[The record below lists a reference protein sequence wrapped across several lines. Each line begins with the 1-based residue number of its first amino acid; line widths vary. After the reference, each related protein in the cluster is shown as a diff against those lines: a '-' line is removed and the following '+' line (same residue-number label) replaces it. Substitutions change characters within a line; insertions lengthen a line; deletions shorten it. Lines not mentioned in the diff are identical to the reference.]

1 MQRNRIRGGS
11 PSNGRTRPVVAV
23 LTAVVALVAGGVLT
37 GSPSEPA
44 GAASPSPWTIVPTP
58 IPSAI
63 EYVLYGVSCTSWTLC
78 IAVGASENASHVYGT
93 LAEEWNG
100 AKWSLMT
107 IPDQG
112 SGDNRLTGVSCS
124 SPTSCVAVGYEYTT
138 SSLPQT
144 LIESWDGTSWTIA
157 TSPDRGSADNLLSG
171 VSCSDPTD
179 CVAVGSSYSST
190 GVWQSLVESWD
201 GTSWTIATS
210 PDQGSGDN
218 LLFGVSCSSP
228 TGCVAVGSSYSSTA
242 VWQTLIESWDGT
254 SWTIAASPDPG
265 SGDNS
270 LNAVSCATSTN
281 CLAVGAESNTAGTQ
295 ADRETLAESWN
306 GTSWTALTSPDPGG
320 TKNFLTGV
328 SCTGVDQCQA
338 VGAFANKDNTD
349 QTLVMAWGGTNLN
362 VVSSPNAGTAKG
374 TASNFPEGVSCI
386 DTSSCVMAGWNYLPS
401 SSPGNQSQVALVGMA
416 GGGTTADTTQPA
428 VTPSQAVAGHA
439 TTYQVSVTSGS
450 GTPTG
455 GVNFTIGSTNLC
467 STTLVNGTGSCTSAQ
482 APLGADTV
490 AATYIGDPT
499 YASSS
504 GTTRL
509 FVVRSAPSVTCAKVG
524 GNASTTFTLTT
535 CSPTSTT
542 NKSASGPGSVLT
554 SGGTLKWTTSG
565 GTTVASWSSSS
576 PGRGACPVAST
587 EHELSGVVTG
597 GTSTATKSGD
607 PITIDLC
614 EGLQGGLTLAPST
627 IAEL

>member
-1 MQRNRIRGGS
+1 MRKI
-11 PSNGRTRPVVAV
+11 PFVVAV

-281 CLAVGAESNTAGTQ
+281 CLAVGGQSNNSGTQ
-295 ADRETLAESWN
+295 AQQDTLVESWD
-306 GTSWTALTSPDPGG
+306 GTSWTGATSPDPGG
-320 TKNFLTGV
+320 EKNFLTGV

-338 VGAFANKDNTD
+338 VGAFANKGSVDYKSNTAVTMVVTWD
-349 QTLVMAWGGTNLN
+349 GTNVTLVP
-362 VVSSPNAGTAKG
+362 SPQKG
-374 TASNFPEGVSCI
+374 TASNFLESVSCI
-386 DTSSCVMAGWNYLPS
+386 DASSCASAGWNYV
-401 SSPGNQSQVALVGMA
+401 PGAPGDEKEVALVEMA
-416 GGGTTADTTQPA
+416 GGATADSTQPS
-428 VTPSQAVAGHA
+428 VSPSQAVVGHV
-439 TTYQVSVTSGS
+439 TTYHASVTPSSGS

-455 GVNFTIGSTNLC
+455 GVDFAIGALNLC
-467 STTLVNGTGSCTSAQ
+467 TATLSNGTGSCTSTQ

-490 AATYIGDPT
+490 AATYFGDPT
-499 YASSS
+499 YAWSSA
-504 GTTRL
+504 TTRL
-509 FVVRSAPSVTCAKVG
+509 FVARGLPSATCTKVG
-524 GNASTTFTLTT
+524 GNASTTFTLNT
-535 CSPTSTT
+535 CSPTSTV

-554 SGGTLKWTTSG
+554 SGGTLTWTTSG
-565 GTTVASWSSSS
+565 GTTTASWSTAS
-576 PGRGACPVAST
+576 PGRGACPVANT
-587 EHELSGVVTG
+587 ELELSGVVTG
-597 GTSTATKSGD
+597 GTSTYTKSGD
-607 PITIDLC
+607 PISIDVC
-614 EGLQGGLTLAPST
+614 RGLQGGLTLAPST
-627 IAEL
+627 IAKL